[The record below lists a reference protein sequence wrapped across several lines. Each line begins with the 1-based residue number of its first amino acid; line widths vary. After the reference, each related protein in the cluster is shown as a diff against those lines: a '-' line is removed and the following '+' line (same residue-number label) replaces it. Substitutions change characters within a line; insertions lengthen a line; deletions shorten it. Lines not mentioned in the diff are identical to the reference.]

1 MKRLINCLF
10 VLVLAIAATGC
21 DKAEPGGT
29 ATQALAGDWWVK
41 YDVIDPSLKP
51 GDAGYIVV
59 PDLTRGYVLFTTYN
73 TASNAS
79 NVMFVD
85 DNANFWG
92 PKGFKG
98 KVQCNVGNKSFGG
111 ADKIDN
117 YMFAS
122 QKFIVT
128 NGRVISRGAHSVSGV
143 VCDSIALYVQF
154 SDDEVWVGPGDD
166 DFAPDPYGTTYLVSG
181 HRRTGFTEDEH

>member
-10 VLVLAIAATGC
+10 VLALVVAATGC

-29 ATQALAGDWWVK
+29 ATQALAGDWWVR

-59 PDLTRGYVLFTTYN
+59 PDLLGGYTLLTTYN

-79 NVMFVD
+79 NMMFVD
-85 DNANFWG
+85 DGGNFWD
-92 PKGFKG
+92 FKG
-98 KVQCNVGNKSFGG
+98 KINCNVNNLTFGSN
-111 ADKIDN
+111 DEVDN
-117 YMFAS
+117 YKYES
-122 QKFIVT
+122 KFKAT
-128 NGRVISRGAHSVSGV
+128 NGQVIPRGAHSVSGV
-143 VCDSIALYVQF
+143 VCDSVAFYVSF
-154 SDDEVWVGPGDD
+154 SDEGLTET
-166 DFAPDPYGTTYLVSG
+166 DPATPYAVTYLVSG